1 MNGKALEHNGKK
13 VSENIWLC
21 GDGVYR
27 WYYELD
33 MLRNPIVLFTV
44 WKVLGIAFGAVIVF
58 TLLVSLFQRTVR
70 TIPDLWGMV
79 WPFLILIAVFFVIS
93 IISYLILAATYGW
106 KYVVL
111 FEMTEDCVRHIQ
123 APKQFQ
129 KAQALGWLTALA
141 GVAAGNPAVT
151 GMGLSVDAR
160 NTSTSEF
167 KNVAVIKP
175 RRRRDTIHVN
185 QRLNKNQIYVRAAD
199 FDFVEQFLKS
209 RCPNAKIH

>member
-1 MNGKALEHNGKK
+1 LNGKASEHNGKK

-141 GVAAGNPAVT
+141 GVAAGNPAVA